1 MESDM
6 VSTAADDVWIFCS
19 LLYFVV
25 DALSMTYDVSIF
37 EFIFEEDK
45 PPQNLSLK
53 TPKISTFLV
62 KNRKNGNLYKI

>member
-1 MESDM
+1 MCEYF
-6 VSTAADDVWIFCS
+6 V

-37 EFIFEEDK
+37 EFMFEEDK
-45 PPQNLSLK
+45 LPQNLSLK

-62 KNRKNGNLYKI
+62 KNKKNGNLYKI